1 MGVAVGVQ
9 VLHTVRGEHSG
20 TVSAAH
26 LADAVPQVFVAHH
39 AGQHLAVAAA
49 LHGPHQHIVVH
60 AAIDHEGFIH
70 RRGQRLGV
78 GSCRSTVLGGKAAFR
93 QQGAQS
99 GKGILAAVQADG
111 ELRVL
116 QHLGAQSIQLFAQSG
131 PVAPLLHAAQEL
143 IVAHAAAALAHR
155 TVHRVVGTGAGGCV
169 YIALLDELLF
179 HVQLLL
185 AQHPGKGS
193 FCRRTGENGVIQP
206 LAAQL
211 HSLIQTAFQK
221 AQAQA
226 QLCVAGCAL
235 LTAGPDVQ
243 LHAAV
248 AQPCAAQG
256 VQLPGGMLAAVQFV
270 QHIGQQVKI
279 LHVLGLHIAKVIVE
293 IQVQAARRGVM
304 QQLCPGQQFPRSG
317 CSLCAVA
324 KVGGGQRVFQ
334 HQFAVGADR
343 RVLLVLSGQSGHLHH
358 LHRGR
363 CKQLTQQ
370 LIEPAVGHLFPQGSK
385 QPVRVQQQGR
395 VAGVQPA
402 GGSVDGIQHAVR
414 QAARAFKGRKLCRVQ
429 RGQQQLLRDALGQDA
444 VHSLAHSGRE
454 PACGLSGG
462 TAQHQLQH
470 RLQGAVIKA
479 DVDIRTQ
486 LFGQQCGFQ
495 R

>member
-1 MGVAVGVQ
+1 M
-9 VLHTVRGEHSG
+9 
-20 TVSAAH
+20 
-26 LADAVPQVFVAHH
+26 
-39 AGQHLAVAAA
+39 
-49 LHGPHQHIVVH
+49 
-60 AAIDHEGFIH
+60 
-70 RRGQRLGV
+70 
-78 GSCRSTVLGGKAAFR
+78 
-93 QQGAQS
+93 
-99 GKGILAAVQADG
+99 
-111 ELRVL
+111 
-116 QHLGAQSIQLFAQSG
+116 
-131 PVAPLLHAAQEL
+131 
-143 IVAHAAAALAHR
+143 
-155 TVHRVVGTGAGGCV
+155 
-169 YIALLDELLF
+169 
-179 HVQLLL
+179 
-185 AQHPGKGS
+185 
-193 FCRRTGENGVIQP
+193 
-206 LAAQL
+206 
-211 HSLIQTAFQK
+211 
-221 AQAQA
+221 
-226 QLCVAGCAL
+226 AGCAL

-293 IQVQAARRGVM
+293 VQVQAARRGVM

-334 HQFAVGADR
+334 HQLAVGADR
-343 RVLLVLSGQSGHLHH
+343 PVLLVLSGQSGHLHH

-414 QAARAFKGRKLCRVQ
+414 QAARALKGRELCRVQ

-454 PACGLSGG
+454 PACGLFGS

-479 DVDIRTQ
+479 DVDIRPQ
-486 LFGQQCGFQ
+486 LFGQQRGFQ